1 METHY
6 YLKFTHF
13 YDLKEWSVQFL
24 LNRKITYNNYF
35 PLISIGKFLCRNKT
49 QVDIKDNIIY
59 IRPTIKTNNAGIHIR
74 DIKYGKNIG
83 TKKQFLIKTGQF
95 LLSKIDARNGA
106 FGVVPKECNDAIITG
121 NFWTFDVNHSL
132 INPYFLSLI
141 TTTKSFLDFAERASN
156 GTTNRHYLQENL
168 FLAEKIPLPTLE
180 QQNNL
185 VELYNT
191 KIHQAESL
199 EKEAAEI
206 NSDIENYLI
215 EILGIKQQIS
225 NTNNAH
231 NGFLQIIK
239 FSNLDK
245 WGVDKLL
252 YENHEILCSAKF
264 TNIKLKDI
272 LEINPST
279 SFEELKDE
287 TILSFIPMECISE
300 EYGEFITQ
308 KNGSKKESN
317 GYTKFKNG
325 DLIWAKITPCMQNG
339 KSAIATNLKNGFGYG
354 STEFYVLRNHNS
366 QINTLYIHSLLR
378 LPILLHSA
386 MSSFVGSAG
395 QQRVPKNF
403 LENLYVPLPAIEIQN
418 EIVSHINTQKKRIK
432 ELRTKATNL
441 RKEAIAEFE
450 KTIFE

>member
-1 METHY
+1 METTHY
-6 YLKFTHF
+6 DYLNFIRFTDLREWDIKRYFSIPIKSDYQIIALSDILIEQKEKF
-13 YDLKEWSVQFL
+13 
-24 LNRKITYNNYF
+24 KINDSNKDYGILGVNNQTGIFDAYTENGAKIKQKYKRMECGWIAYNPYRVNVG
-35 PLISIGKFLCRNKT
+35 SIGIKKESNLYEYISPAYVVFSCKSSITPDYLFLT
-49 QVDIKDNIIY
+49 M
-59 IRPTIKTNNAGIHIR
+59 KTNRFHNQICNATTGSVRQNLSFEI
-74 DIKYGKNIG
+74 
-83 TKKQFLIKTGQF
+83 LKT
-95 LLSKIDARNGA
+95 
-106 FGVVPKECNDAIITG
+106 
-121 NFWTFDVNHSL
+121 
-132 INPYFLSLI
+132 
-141 TTTKSFLDFAERASN
+141 
-156 GTTNRHYLQENL
+156 LQ
-168 FLAEKIPLPTLE
+168 IPLPTLE